1 MMAIGRSERKDD
13 KVAEKIVRIGAGSGG
28 LIDSALGILQHI
40 QSETPPDYVIFDHLG
55 EGMMAHMALGQKAA
69 PDTGWSTVF
78 LDMHIGPY
86 LDRIAAKGIKI
97 ISNAGGLNP
106 HGLAKL
112 LRAEAEKLGISLRIG
127 VVTGDDLRPMLG
139 ELEAEGHR
147 DMFSGDAWPDKIVS
161 ANAYLGGFPIAEA
174 ISRGADIVLTGRV
187 VDSALVLGPLIHE
200 FGWRRE
206 DYDLLA
212 AGTLAGHLLECGAQS
227 SGGTFTDWLDL
238 PDLDNVGFPYA
249 ECRADG
255 SFVMTKQ
262 AGTGGAVSFGTVA
275 EQMLYEVSDPAAYLV
290 PDVAC
295 DFTAVTLEEVGADR
309 VEVTGAIGRAPTGA
323 YKICATY
330 DDGWKAT
337 ALIPVFGQDADRKA
351 RRVGEA
357 VLGRTRMITDASD
370 LPPPKFTHCEVI
382 GAGDLVI
389 GGAAA
394 NSRPTEVFARLV
406 YHSDSARA
414 AQILAFESG
423 TPALI
428 GSPGSVP
435 FFGASCSP
443 ITPLF
448 SFTLPRDR
456 VRIEVSVDGE
466 TIMLEPETAAPTPG
480 PHRPAPQPDTT
491 PATGCDARLPL
502 IALAYGRSGDKGNL
516 FNIGV
521 IARRPE
527 YLPYIRAA
535 LSPEAVAEWMGHTF
549 DNPDSR
555 QVSMYDVPGVNA
567 LNFVLHDT
575 LHGANG
581 TGVRFDAN
589 AKSMAQQLLQI
600 QIPVPDEL
608 ARRWDG
614 SKLAPAPG
622 MVPA

>member
-1 MMAIGRSERKDD
+1 M
-13 KVAEKIVRIGAGSGG
+13 AEKVVRIGAGSGG
-28 LIDSALGILQHI
+28 LIDSALGIVQHLQG
-40 QSETPPDYVIFDHLG
+40 ETVPDYVIFDHLG
-55 EGMMAHMALGQKAA
+55 EGMMSHLALAQQVS
-69 PDTGWSTVF
+69 PDSGWSSTF

-86 LDRIAAKGIKI
+86 LGKIAAKGIKI

-106 HGLAKL
+106 HGLARL
-112 LRAEAEKLGISLRIG
+112 LRAEAGRLGISLRIG

-139 ELEAEGHR
+139 ELEGEGHR
-147 DMFSGDAWPDKIVS
+147 DMFSGQPWPGKIVS

-174 ISRGADIVLTGRV
+174 LARGADIVITGRV

-255 SFVMTKQ
+255 SFVLTKHE
-262 AGTGGAVSFGTVA
+262 GTGGAVKFGTVA
-275 EQMLYEVSDPAAYLV
+275 EQILYEVSDPAAYLV
-290 PDVAC
+290 PDVSC
-295 DFTAVTLEEVGADR
+295 DFTAVTLTEVGQDR

-323 YKICATY
+323 YKVCATY

-337 ALIPVFGQDADRKA
+337 GLMPVFGHDADRKA
-351 RRVGEA
+351 RA
-357 VLGRTRMITDASD
+357 VAETVLARTRRVTDSLD
-370 LPPPKFTHCEVI
+370 LPPAKFTHWELI
-382 GAGDLVI
+382 GAGDLVKS
-389 GGAAA
+389 GAAV
-394 NSRPTEVFARLV
+394 NSRPTEVFARVV
-406 YHSDSARA
+406 YHTESQRA
-414 AQILAFESG
+414 AQILVFECNTACLS
-423 TPALI
+423 
-428 GSPGSVP
+428 GSPGALP
-435 FFGASCSP
+435 FFGASASP
-443 ITPLF
+443 INPLF

-456 VRIEVSVDGE
+456 LRIEVSVEGE
-466 TIMLEPETAAPTPG
+466 TVMLDPETADPAPE
-480 PHRPAPQPDTT
+480 PHRPATKPNTAAAGNTD
-491 PATGCDARLPL
+491 ATLPL

-521 IARRPE
+521 IARKPD

-535 LSPEAVAEWMGHTF
+535 LSAEAVAEWMGHTF
-549 DNPDSR
+549 DDPAAR
-555 QVSMYDVPGVNA
+555 HVSKYEVPGLNA
-567 LNFVLHDT
+567 VNFVLHDT
-575 LHGANG
+575 LHGSNG
-581 TGVRFDAN
+581 TGVRFDTN

-614 SKLAPAPG
+614 SKLAPAK
-622 MVPA
+622 VPA

>member
-1 MMAIGRSERKDD
+1 MPERKGDR
-13 KVAEKIVRIGAGSGG
+13 VAEKIVRVAAGSGG
-28 LIDSALGILQHI
+28 LIDSALGIVQHL

-55 EGMMAHMALGQKAA
+55 EGMMAHLALQQQAS
-69 PDTGWSTVF
+69 PDTGWSSTF
-78 LDMHIGPY
+78 LDMHIGPF
-86 LDRIAAKGIKI
+86 LGKIAAKRIKI

-106 HGLAKL
+106 HGLARL
-112 LRAEAEKLGISLRIG
+112 LRAEADRLSISLRVG
-127 VVTGDDLRPMLG
+127 VVTGDDLRPMIDQ
-139 ELEAEGHR
+139 LEGEGHR
-147 DMFSGDAWPDKIVS
+147 DMFSGEAWPGRIIS

-174 ISRGADIVLTGRV
+174 LRLGADIVITGRV
-187 VDSALVLGPLIHE
+187 VDSALALGPLIHE

-255 SFVMTKQ
+255 SFVLTKH

-275 EQMLYEVSDPAAYLV
+275 EQILYEVSDPAAYLV
-290 PDVAC
+290 PDVSC
-295 DFTAVTLEEVGADR
+295 DFTAVALEEVGQDR

-323 YKICATY
+323 YKVCATF
-330 DDGWKAT
+330 DDGWKTT
-337 ALIPVFGQDADRKA
+337 ALIPVFGHEADRKA
-351 RRVGEA
+351 RRVAET
-357 VLGRTRMITDASD
+357 VLGRTRLVTDASD
-370 LPPPKFTHCEVI
+370 LPPPRFTHTELI
-382 GAGDLVI
+382 GAGDLVKS
-389 GGAAA
+389 GAAV
-394 NSRPTEVFARLV
+394 NSRPTEVFARIV
-406 YHSDSARA
+406 YHTDSQRA
-414 AQILAFESG
+414 AQILAFECN
-423 TPALI
+423 TACLN
-428 GSPGSVP
+428 GSPGALP

-443 ITPLF
+443 INPLF

-456 VRIEVSVDGE
+456 LRIEVSVEDDAI
-466 TIMLEPETAAPTPG
+466 TLDPETAEPAPG
-480 PHRPAPQPDTT
+480 PHRPAPQPNTA
-491 PATGCDARLPL
+491 PVAGCDARLPL

-535 LSPEAVAEWMGHTF
+535 LSREAVAEWMRHTF
-549 DNPDSR
+549 DDPEAR
-555 QVSMYDVPGVNA
+555 HVSLYEVPGLNA

-575 LHGANG
+575 LSGSNG
-581 TGVRFDAN
+581 TGVRFDTN

-614 SKLAPAPG
+614 SKLASAPG